1 MSEQIKSRTVTKY
14 ECPICHKEYDD
25 EVMALRCASRISE
38 VDKQVA
44 EFKPWHWYRLESHG
58 GCKVMILP
66 YKAYKSEGC
75 RTRGCLVGC
84 HLRTH
89 DSQEPY
95 IYSDED
101 WDIFEGPISLEEAW
115 KKYKICPEFKRTR
128 ELYDVPPD
136 VSEKFDRLRET
147 VANALRQ
154 DIQNLKDYEKDELL
168 FRLVEQVVMR
178 SNVRP
183 YNGIQETLFNKQIDK
198 EFRKS

>member
-1 MSEQIKSRTVTKY
+1 MWAA
-14 ECPICHKEYDD
+14 IC
-25 EVMALRCASRISE
+25 A
-38 VDKQVA
+38 
-44 EFKPWHWYRLESHG
+44 FT
-58 GCKVMILP
+58 IL
-66 YKAYKSEGC
+66 
-75 RTRGCLVGC
+75 T
-84 HLRTH
+84 
-89 DSQEPY
+89 
-95 IYSDED
+95 DED
-101 WDIFEGPISLEEAW
+101 WDIFEGPISLEEAC